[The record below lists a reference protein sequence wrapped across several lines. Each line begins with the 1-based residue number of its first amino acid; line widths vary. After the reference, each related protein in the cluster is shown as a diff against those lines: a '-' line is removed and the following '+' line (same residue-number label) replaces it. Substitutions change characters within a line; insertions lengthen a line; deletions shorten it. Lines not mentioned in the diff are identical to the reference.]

1 MYVLCIMIY
10 DIIYLYINNFQFGT
24 VFGGETKITDEM
36 LKGLKEAF
44 ERLNM
49 CLEGKNYLAGD
60 DATIADI
67 FAVCTISAV
76 VVRMI

>member
-1 MYVLCIMIY
+1 M
-10 DIIYLYINNFQFGT
+10 
-24 VFGGETKITDEM
+24 VFGGEAKITDEM

-49 CLEGKNYLAGD
+49 CLVGKNYLIGD
-60 DATIADI
+60 DVTIADI

-76 VVRMI
+76 VVRFTENII